1 MLSAIFVDRPRLSIV
16 IAIVITL
23 AGLIAMLRIP
33 VAQFPD
39 IVPPQVSV
47 SANYGGA
54 SAEVVESTVA
64 QVIEAQVNGV
74 DNMIYM
80 SSISGSDGTYSL
92 SVTFALGTDP
102 DIATV
107 NVQNRVQLAESSL
120 PSEVTRTG
128 LSVRKQSSAFLQI
141 VTIYSP
147 DKLYDELFLN
157 NFAIINVVDPLARVP
172 GVGQAQSFGTLNYS
186 MRVWFETDVL
196 ASLGLTPTDLID
208 AIQSQNVQAAVG
220 RLGAP
225 PMPDQQQFQLNLIT
239 QGRLVNV
246 QQFEDIV
253 IKAKTSG
260 AQVRLKDVARLDL
273 GAQSYDTI
281 GRLDGAPAAVIGVFQ
296 APGTNAVSAAEGVR
310 KELERLKQTFPDGI
324 DYKITYDT
332 TVFVSSSIREVIKTL
347 LEAFAL
353 VIVVVFV
360 FLGNLRATLIPAIAV
375 PVSLIGTFAVL
386 LVMGYSANTIS
397 LFAMILAVGI
407 VVDDAIV
414 VVENVE
420 RVMTET
426 GLPAKEATKLAM
438 QEITGPIIAIT
449 LVLLAVFVPVGF
461 IPGIAGQFY
470 GQFAIT
476 VTVAMLISAVNA
488 LTLSPALCGVFLKHR
503 HSESLY
509 ARVMGKISGAIESVS
524 DGYASIVRRLVRV
537 AVLSLVLVALFGG
550 AAYWLNRIV
559 PGGFLPEEDQGLFF
573 VQIDL
578 PAAAARSRTQSVVEQ
593 VSDITKGIPGV
604 ATITSVIGRSFIN
617 NLAESNSGFLII
629 TLKPFEERLGPG
641 LSVFDIIR
649 EVRQRTAGIRDAL
662 ILPIN
667 MPPIIGLGTGSGF
680 QYELEDL
687 QGKSPADLAAVTR
700 ALTIAANQ
708 NPNLTQVFTSFSADS
723 PQIYLNID
731 REKALNLGVDVNDI
745 FNVLQATLGGYFV
758 NYFNRFGRTWQVVIE
773 GEAQDRR
780 TVEDIYRIFVRSNT
794 GAMVPLR
801 ALVEAEDRIGP
812 PFITRYNNYRAA
824 MIMGN
829 SAPGVSSGQ
838 ALTIMEQLSRTTLP
852 AGYTYQWTGTALQ
865 ELEAAGRTGIILG
878 LAVLFAYLFLV
889 GLYESWTI
897 PLGVLLSVSV
907 GLLGAMLALKLTGL
921 ANDIYAQIGIVVL
934 IGLAAKNAILI
945 VAFAKDRREEGM
957 PIGQAAI
964 VGARQRFRPVMMT
977 SFAFIL
983 GLVPLVTAAGVSAA
997 SRRAVGTSVFGGMIA
1012 ASAIGIFL
1020 VPMLY
1025 VVLERVREWGHATI
1039 FRKPLQYGTKSKS
1052 SGQTGT
1058 EGPPVKSAQPAART

>member
-1 MLSAIFVDRPRLSIV
+1 MLSAIFVDRPRLAVV

-23 AGLIAMLRIP
+23 AGLIAMQRIP

-39 IVPPQVSV
+39 ILPPQVSV
-47 SANYGGA
+47 SASYPGA
-54 SAEVVESTVA
+54 SSDVVESTVA

-80 SSISGSDGTYSL
+80 SSTSGNDGSYTL
-92 SVTFALGTDP
+92 NVTFALGTDP

-120 PSEVTRTG
+120 PAEVTRSG

-147 DKLYDELFLN
+147 NNLYDELFLN
-157 NFAIINVVDPLARVP
+157 NFAIINVVDPLARVS

-186 MRVWFETDVL
+186 MRIWFQTDVL
-196 ASLGLTPTDLID
+196 ASLGLTPSDLIS

-225 PMPDQQQFQLNLIT
+225 PMPDQQQLQLNLVT
-239 QGRLVNV
+239 QGRLADVR
-246 QQFEDIV
+246 QFEDVV

-260 AQVRLKDVARLDL
+260 AQIRLKDVARLEL

-296 APGTNAVSAAEGVR
+296 APGSNAVAAAEGVR
-310 KELERLKQTFPDGI
+310 KELERLKQTFPEGI

-386 LVMGYSANTIS
+386 LAIGYSANTIS

-420 RVMTET
+420 RVMSAT
-426 GLPAKEATKLAM
+426 GLPAKEATKVAM
-438 QEITGPIIAIT
+438 REITAPIIAIT

-461 IPGIAGQFY
+461 IPGIAGKFY
-470 GQFAIT
+470 GQFAVT

-488 LTLSPALCGVFLKHR
+488 LTLSPALCGVFLKHG
-503 HSESLY
+503 HSDSLY
-509 ARVMGKISGAIESVS
+509 SRFMGKVSNAIERIS
-524 DGYASIVRRLVRV
+524 DGYANIVRRLVRV
-537 AVLSLVLVALFGG
+537 AALSLLLVAVFGG
-550 AAYWLNRIV
+550 SAFWLDKVI
-559 PGGFLPEEDQGLFF
+559 PGSFLPEEDQGLFF
-573 VQIDL
+573 VQINL
-578 PAAAARSRTQSVVEQ
+578 PAAATRSRTQSVVEQ
-593 VSDITKGIPGV
+593 VSEITRAVPGV
-604 ATITSVIGRSFIN
+604 ASITAVIGRSFID
-617 NLAESNSGFLII
+617 NLAESNSGFLIV
-629 TLKPFEERLGPG
+629 TLKPFDERLGAN
-641 LSVFDIIR
+641 LSVFDILR
-649 EVRQRTAGIRDAL
+649 EVRQRTAGLRDAL

-687 QGKSPADLAAVTR
+687 RGQSPANLAAVAR

-708 NPNLTQVFTSFSADS
+708 NPDLQQVFTTFSADT

-731 REKALNLGVDVNDI
+731 REKALNVGVDVNDV

-758 NYFNRFGRTWQVVIE
+758 NYFNRFGRTWQVIIE

-780 TVEDIYRIFVRSNT
+780 TIEDIYRIFVRSNS
-794 GAMVPLR
+794 GNMVPLR
-801 ALVEAEDRIGP
+801 ALLDAEDRIGP
-812 PFITRYNNYRAA
+812 QFITRYNNYRAA
-824 MIMGN
+824 MLMGN

-838 ALTIMEQLSRTTLP
+838 AIAIMEQLSKTTLP
-852 AGYTYQWTGTALQ
+852 AGYSFQWTGTAFQ
-865 ELEAAGRTGIILG
+865 ELEASGQTGIILG

-889 GLYESWTI
+889 GLYESWSI
-897 PLGVLLSVSV
+897 PLGVLLSVSA
-907 GLLGAMLALKLTGL
+907 GLLGAMLGLRLTGL
-921 ANDIYAQIGIVVL
+921 DNDIYAQIGIVVL
-934 IGLAAKNAILI
+934 IGLASKNAILI

-957 PIGQAAI
+957 PIEQAAI

-983 GLVPLVTAAGVSAA
+983 GLVPLVTAVGISAA
-997 SRRAVGTSVFGGMIA
+997 SRRAVGTSVFAGMIA
-1012 ASAIGIFL
+1012 ASVIGIFL

-1025 VVLERVREWGHATI
+1025 VLLERVREWVHATV
-1039 FRKPLQYGTKSKS
+1039 FRAPLHYAPK
-1052 SGQTGT
+1052 
-1058 EGPPVKSAQPAART
+1058 PAAGESDDDSAPHKAPAQ